1 MLLKSLE
8 LQGFKSFA
16 DKTTLT
22 FGQGVTAVVGPN
34 GSGKSN
40 ISDAVRWVLGEQ
52 SSRQLRGARMEDV
65 VFVGTSTRKAK
76 GFAEVSLT
84 IDNAD
89 RSLNFDSD
97 DVRVTRRYY
106 RSGES
111 DYLLNGAAVRLKDV
125 HELFMDTGLGRDG
138 YSIIGQG
145 KIADIVGSK
154 SDERREIFE
163 EAAGIS
169 KYRYRKI
176 EAERRLS
183 AAEENLVR
191 LLDILKELEGRV
203 EPLKEQAAKAE
214 RFLTLSGEKKVLE
227 IGIWV
232 KSLSKAKEVLLEQ
245 EHKLLSARSQHEGV
259 EETLSDIEREIEEV
273 QIESGRLAAAIDE
286 VRRSVSSLEEQAVR
300 TEGEGNVLK
309 NTVEHNLASIQRI
322 EGEIAASSQSGEE
335 LRGQMA
341 EYEEKMKKG
350 EQAAAEKT
358 ARLNECTVRMQEL
371 LEQNLGHSEQMDRL
385 SKELS
390 VLTQKDADVRITSIT
405 ARSELESI
413 EARQKTLDESQQAAT
428 LTKDALLREL
438 TEIQDGLKELGG
450 HMESLQNA
458 AKGYQIRLESRQK
471 RLDGQRQL
479 ADKLSLDANEMHRRA
494 KLLEDLERNLEGF
507 AYSVKNVMKQA
518 SHGALRGILGPVSRL
533 ITVPGEYAQAI
544 ETALGGAMQ
553 NIVTEDENAAKAAI
567 AYLKRGDGGR
577 ATFLPVTSVK
587 GNRLYEK
594 GLDDCY
600 GFVGI
605 AAGLVEYNPKF
616 EGIVASLLGRV
627 AVAEDLDCAI
637 AIAKRYSYKFRVV
650 TLDGQ
655 VVNAGGSL
663 TGGSHTKN
671 AGLLGR
677 RSEIEKIKGQAKELE
692 GQAAAARQKQQIFAE
707 ELAAS
712 QAELSGVKGEIAT
725 AQEDHI
731 RFEAEQKRVESQL
744 LTAEQNLRSMEVQHS
759 LLTEKK
765 AELTAAL
772 ENVGKDAADIA
783 AKKEKVQEEL
793 AALTGGRENLDR
805 RREQLSAKSET
816 LRLELLAV
824 EKDVEAARES
834 VRQLQE
840 RRSGQARHTQE
851 LERQKAEF
859 LQKNEQLTQDITQ
872 RLQSA
877 RALREQAARAEND
890 IREKTE
896 QREGCS
902 RRFQELRGQ
911 EKERS
916 DERERLG
923 RELARLE
930 ERKAASQKD
939 YDEIIKKLW
948 DEYEL
953 TRREAEET
961 AAPVEDLPKAQR
973 RLNEIKNAIRSLGS
987 VNVSAIEE
995 YQEVS
1000 ERYTFLKAQVE
1011 DVEHARDE
1019 LYRLIKELTG
1029 KMHEL
1034 FLDRFAKI
1042 NGEFGQIFTELFG
1055 GGKAQ
1060 LTLTDPEDVL
1070 TSGIEISVQ
1079 PPGKIITHLD
1089 SLSGGEKALVAISL
1103 YFAILRV
1110 SPSPFCVLDE
1120 IEAALDDV
1128 NVSRFASYLRR
1139 MSGNTQFIAITHRR
1153 GTMEEADVLYGV
1165 TMQEEGVSKLLEL
1178 RASELQEKWHLS

>member
-793 AALTGGRENLDR
+793 AALTGGREDLDR

-840 RRSGQARHTQE
+840 RRSGQARHAQE

>member
-16 DKTTLT
+16 DKTTLS

-65 VFVGTSTRKAK
+65 VFVGTSSRKAK

-84 IDNAD
+84 IDNTD
-89 RSLNFDSD
+89 RSLDFDSD

-183 AAEENLVR
+183 AAQENLVR

-203 EPLKEQAAKAE
+203 GPLKEQAQKAQ
-214 RFLTLSGEKKVLE
+214 RFLKLSDEKKELE

-232 KSLSKAKEVLLEQ
+232 KSLSRAKEILLEQ
-245 EHKLLSARSQHEGV
+245 EHKLLSAHSQHEGA
-259 EETLSDIEREIEEV
+259 EKKLSDIEREIEEV
-273 QIESGRLAAAIDE
+273 QIESGRLAAAADE
-286 VRRSVSSLEEQAVR
+286 MRRSVSSLEEQAVR

-309 NTVEHNLASIQRI
+309 NTVEHNRESIKRI

-335 LRGQMA
+335 LLEQMA
-341 EYEEKMKKG
+341 AYEEKIRLG
-350 EQAAAEKT
+350 RQAAEEKRAQLDACT
-358 ARLNECTVRMQEL
+358 ARMQEL
-371 LEQNLGHSEQMDRL
+371 LLENAGHSEQIDRL
-385 SKELS
+385 SRTLAE
-390 VLTQKDADVRITSIT
+390 LTQRDADVRITSIT
-405 ARSELESI
+405 ARSELDGIAQREKALSES
-413 EARQKTLDESQQAAT
+413 EQAAA
-428 LTKDALLREL
+428 LTKDSLLRER
-438 TEIQDGLKELGG
+438 TEILGGLKDLDA
-450 HMESLQNA
+450 HMESLQNT
-458 AKGYQIRLESRQK
+458 AKGYAIRLESRQK
-471 RLDGQRQL
+471 RLEGQRQL

-494 KLLEDLERNLEGF
+494 RLLEDLERNLEGF

-533 ITVPGEYAQAI
+533 IDVPGKYAQAI

-567 AYLKRGDGGR
+567 AYLKRHDGGR
-577 ATFLPVTSVK
+577 ATFLPVSSIR
-587 GNRLYEK
+587 GSRLYEK

-600 GFVGI
+600 GFVGL
-605 AAGLVEYNPKF
+605 AAGLVGYDPRF
-616 EGIVASLLGRV
+616 EGIVSSLLGRV
-627 AVAEDLDCAI
+627 AVAQDLDCAI
-637 AIAKRYSYKFRVV
+637 AIAKRYAYKFRVV

-663 TGGSHTKN
+663 TGGSHGKN

-677 RSEIEKIKGQAKELE
+677 RTEIEKIKGQARSLDE
-692 GQAAAARQKQQIFAE
+692 QAAAARQKQQACAQE
-707 ELAAS
+707 AAAS
-712 QAELSGVKGEIAT
+712 QAELSGIKGEIAT
-725 AQEDHI
+725 AQEDKI

-744 LTAEQNLRSMEVQHS
+744 LSAEQNLAAIEGQRSQ
-759 LLTEKK
+759 L
-765 AELTAAL
+765 
-772 ENVGKDAADIA
+772 
-783 AKKEKVQEEL
+783 AKKKEEL
-793 AALTGGRENLDR
+793 AQALANVDRDGREIAAQKAEAEEALNRLTGGREDLDR
-805 RREQLSAKSET
+805 RREQLSVKSEG

-834 VRQLQE
+834 VGQLQE
-840 RRSGQARHTQE
+840 RKNGQAKHIEELLGQKAAYLQRNEE
-851 LERQKAEF
+851 LER
-859 LQKNEQLTQDITQ
+859 DIGS
-872 RLQSA
+872 RLQTA
-877 RALREQAARAEND
+877 RALREQAARAESD

-896 QREGCS
+896 RREACA
-902 RRFQELRGQ
+902 RRFSELRGM
-911 EKERS
+911 EREAS

-930 ERKAASQKD
+930 ERKAAGQKD
-939 YDEIIKKLW
+939 YDDVIKKLW

-953 TRREAEET
+953 TRREAEEI
-961 AAPVEDLPKAQR
+961 AAPVEDLNKAQR
-973 RLNEIKNAIRSLGS
+973 RLNEIKNGIRALGS

-995 YQEVS
+995 CKEVS

-1011 DVEHARDE
+1011 DVEQARDE
-1019 LYRLIKELTG
+1019 LYRLIRELTG

-1034 FLDRFAKI
+1034 FVDRFGKI

-1055 GGKAQ
+1055 GGKAT
-1060 LTLTDPEDVL
+1060 LTLTDPENVL

-1139 MSGNTQFIAITHRR
+1139 MSDKTQFIAITHRR

-1178 RASELQEKWHLS
+1178 RASELQEKWQLS

>member
-214 RFLTLSGEKKVLE
+214 KFLTLSGEKKELE

-232 KSLSKAKEVLLEQ
+232 KSLSRAKEVLLEQ

-259 EETLSDIEREIEEV
+259 EEKLSDIEREIEEV

-309 NTVEHNLASIQRI
+309 NTVEHNLASVQRI

-341 EYEEKMKKG
+341 EYEEKIKKG

-358 ARLNECTVRMQEL
+358 ARLNECTARMQEL

-385 SKELS
+385 SKDLS

-438 TEIQDGLKELGG
+438 TEIQDGLKELDG

-533 ITVPGEYAQAI
+533 ITVPEEYAQAI

-605 AAGLVEYNPKF
+605 AAGLVEYAPKF

-677 RSEIEKIKGQAKELE
+677 RSEIEKIKGQAISLE
-692 GQAAAARQKQQIFAE
+692 GQAAAARQKQQAFAE

-744 LTAEQNLRSMEVQHS
+744 LTAEQNLRSMEVQHT
-759 LLTEKK
+759 LLTDKK
-765 AELTAAL
+765 AELAAAL
-772 ENVGKDAADIA
+772 ENVGKDAAEIA

-793 AALTGGRENLDR
+793 AALTGGREDLDR
-805 RREQLSAKSET
+805 RREQLSAKSEM

-840 RRSGQARHTQE
+840 RKSGQARHAQE

-859 LQKNEQLTQDITQ
+859 LQKNEQLTQDITE

-896 QREGCS
+896 RREGCS

-911 EKERS
+911 EKEQS

-961 AAPVEDLPKAQR
+961 AAPVEDLSKAQR

>member
-76 GFAEVSLT
+76 GFAQVSLT
-84 IDNAD
+84 IDNTD

-214 RFLTLSGEKKVLE
+214 KFLTLSGEKKELE

-232 KSLSKAKEVLLEQ
+232 KSLSRAKEILLEQ

-259 EETLSDIEREIEEV
+259 EETLSGIEREIEEV

-341 EYEEKMKKG
+341 EYEEKIKKG
-350 EQAAAEKT
+350 GQTAAEKT
-358 ARLNECTVRMQEL
+358 AQLNECTARMQEL

-405 ARSELESI
+405 AQSELESI
-413 EARQKTLDESQQAAT
+413 EGRQKTLDESQQAAA

-438 TEIQDGLKELGG
+438 VEIQDGLKELGG

-518 SHGALRGILGPVSRL
+518 SHGTLRGILGPVSRL

-553 NIVTEDENAAKAAI
+553 NIVTEDENAAKTAI

-587 GNRLYEK
+587 GTRLYEK

-605 AAGLVEYNPKF
+605 AAGLVEYNPKY
-616 EGIVASLLGRV
+616 EGIVTSLLGRV

-677 RSEIEKIKGQAKELE
+677 RTEIEKIKGQAKSLE
-692 GQAAAARQKQQIFAE
+692 GQAVAARQKQQAFAE

-725 AQEDHI
+725 AQEDRI

-744 LTAEQNLRSMEVQHS
+744 LTAEQNLRSIEVQRT
-759 LLTEKK
+759 LLADKK

-772 ENVGKDAADIA
+772 KNVGKDAAQIA
-783 AKKEKVQEEL
+783 AQKAKVQEEL
-793 AALTGGRENLDR
+793 AALTGGREDLDR

-834 VRQLQE
+834 IRQLEE
-840 RRSGQARHTQE
+840 RKSGQARHKEE
-851 LERQKAEF
+851 LELQKAEF

-923 RELARLE
+923 RELARME

-939 YDEIIKKLW
+939 YDELIKKLW

-953 TRREAEET
+953 TRREAEEA

-973 RLNEIKNAIRSLGS
+973 RLGEIKNAIRSLGS

-995 YQEVS
+995 YKEVS

>member
-587 GNRLYEK
+587 GSRLYEK

-840 RRSGQARHTQE
+840 RRSGQARHAQE

>member
-587 GNRLYEK
+587 GSRLYEK

-840 RRSGQARHTQE
+840 RRSGQARHAQE

-1139 MSGNTQFIAITHRR
+1139 MSGNTQFIAITRRR

>member
-214 RFLTLSGEKKVLE
+214 RFLTLSGEKKELE

-232 KSLSKAKEVLLEQ
+232 KSLSRAKEVLLEQ

-259 EETLSDIEREIEEV
+259 EGKLSDLEREIEEV

-341 EYEEKMKKG
+341 EYEEKIKKG
-350 EQAAAEKT
+350 EQAAEEKT
-358 ARLNECTVRMQEL
+358 ARLNECTARMQEL

-385 SKELS
+385 SKDLS
-390 VLTQKDADVRITSIT
+390 VLTQKDAEARITSIT

-413 EARQKTLDESQQAAT
+413 EGRQKTLDESQQAAT

-438 TEIQDGLKELGG
+438 TEIQDGLKELDG

-605 AAGLVEYNPKF
+605 AAGLVEYDPKF

-671 AGLLGR
+671 AGLLSR
-677 RSEIEKIKGQAKELE
+677 RNEIEKIKGQAKSLE
-692 GQAAAARQKQQIFAE
+692 GQAAAARQKQQAFAE

-744 LTAEQNLRSMEVQHS
+744 LTAEQNLRSMEVQHT

-793 AALTGGRENLDR
+793 AALTGGREDLDR

-834 VRQLQE
+834 VRQLEE
-840 RRSGQARHTQE
+840 RKSGQARHAQE

-859 LQKNEQLTQDITQ
+859 FQKNEQLTQDITQ

-911 EKERS
+911 EKEQS

-939 YDEIIKKLW
+939 YDEIIRKLW

-995 YQEVS
+995 YKEVS

-1034 FLDRFAKI
+1034 FLERFAKI

>member
-76 GFAEVSLT
+76 GFAQVSLT
-84 IDNAD
+84 IDNTD

-214 RFLTLSGEKKVLE
+214 KFLTLSGEKKELE

-232 KSLSKAKEVLLEQ
+232 KSLSRAKEILLEQ

-259 EETLSDIEREIEEV
+259 EETLSGIEREIEEV

-341 EYEEKMKKG
+341 EYEEKIKKG
-350 EQAAAEKT
+350 GQTAAEKT
-358 ARLNECTVRMQEL
+358 AQLNECTARMQEL

-405 ARSELESI
+405 AQSELESI
-413 EARQKTLDESQQAAT
+413 EGRQKTLDESQQAAA

-438 TEIQDGLKELGG
+438 VEIQDGLKELGG

-518 SHGALRGILGPVSRL
+518 SHGTLRGILGPVSRL

-553 NIVTEDENAAKAAI
+553 NIVTEDENAAKTAI

-605 AAGLVEYNPKF
+605 AAGLVGYDPKF
-616 EGIVASLLGRV
+616 EGIVSSLLGRV

-840 RRSGQARHTQE
+840 RRSGQARHAQE